1 MLIEFTLYSD
11 AFLKHDKVI
20 ELPDTVELLFYRTP
34 LAMGTLTLTV
44 TNGVTEKQYKVNKEP
59 IDVSEMF
66 TIPGEVKAS
75 LTLSVRGKPARRWQ
89 IEPFCVRQ
97 IDAGFV
103 VIPEIVA
110 LKEEVA
116 TLKRAIIEI
125 NDLIQNN

>member
-103 VIPEIVA
+103 VIPEIIA

-116 TLKRAIIEI
+116 TLKKAVIEI
-125 NDLIQNN
+125 NALIQNN

>member
-103 VIPEIVA
+103 VIPEIIA

-125 NDLIQNN
+125 NALVQNN